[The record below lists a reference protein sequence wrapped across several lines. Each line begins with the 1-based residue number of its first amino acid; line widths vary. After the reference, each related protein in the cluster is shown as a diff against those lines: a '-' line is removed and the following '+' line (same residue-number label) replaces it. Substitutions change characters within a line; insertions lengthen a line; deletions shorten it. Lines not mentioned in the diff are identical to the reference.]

1 MGPMLKGQ
9 RAVQAGCV
17 NIWFLV
23 IKCKCS
29 DKEKD
34 LKGVENA
41 KIACARQH
49 FAVVSNN
56 NVKYD
61 VVSSIGGLK
70 RKLFG

>member
-1 MGPMLKGQ
+1 MSPILKG
-9 RAVQAGCV
+9 RRVVQAGCV
-17 NIWFLV
+17 NTWFLV

-56 NVKYD
+56 NVKYG
-61 VVSSIGGLK
+61 VVSSVGDLK
-70 RKLFG
+70 RSLFS